1 MQGKAAELQKKMEEL
16 QGIQDKI
23 NQVTPETFF
32 LGNNALDKPVSDLG
46 QKTTESKDIVG
57 STEQFGT
64 EIHKKVSEQINELD
78 DYLNEEDVE
87 ELLES

>member
-1 MQGKAAELQKKMEEL
+1 M
-16 QGIQDKI
+16 
-23 NQVTPETFF
+23 
-32 LGNNALDKPVSDLG
+32 DKPLSDLG
-46 QKTTESKDIVG
+46 KKTTESKDIVG

-64 EIHKKVSEQINELD
+64 EIHKQVSEQINELD